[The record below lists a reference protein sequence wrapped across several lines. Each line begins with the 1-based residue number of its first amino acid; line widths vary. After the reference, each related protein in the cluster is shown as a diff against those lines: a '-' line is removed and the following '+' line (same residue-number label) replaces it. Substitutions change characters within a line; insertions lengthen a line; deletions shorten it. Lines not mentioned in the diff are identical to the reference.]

1 MEKDRQVGVFGGTF
15 DPVHEGHFRI
25 AEAVLA
31 CTPLDLLLFVPAYLP
46 PHKRVPVAPFHH
58 RVAMLELALGEKSCS
73 GWPGSGQ
80 VEVAVSRI
88 EAELKTP
95 SFTIDTLKGLE
106 RRLGPAV
113 FHLVIGADSLVE
125 LHLWY
130 RFREIL
136 QRCHLLVAARPG
148 ISPAAVQ
155 DAIGRLPGGYVR
167 QGSSNSWRS
176 SNPGSKMTITYI
188 DSVQVPASSTRIR
201 QELAAGRRPAMVAP
215 VVLEYIEKHG
225 LYRSQGGET
234 GD

>member
-1 MEKDRQVGVFGGTF
+1 MENKRHIGVFGGTF
-15 DPVHEGHFRI
+15 DPVHEGHVRI

-31 CTPLDLLLFVPAYLP
+31 CTRLDLFLFVPAYLP

-58 RVAMLELALGEKSCS
+58 RVAMLELALDEKNRT
-73 GWPGSGQ
+73 GWPGPGQ
-80 VEVAVSRI
+80 VEVVISRI

-95 SFTIDTLKGLE
+95 SYTIDTLKGLE
-106 RRLGPAV
+106 GRLGPAV

-130 RFREIL
+130 CYGEIL

-155 DAIGRLPGGYVR
+155 DAIDRLPGGYVR
-167 QGSSNSWRS
+167 HGSSNIWRS
-176 SNPGSKMTITYI
+176 SVPGSNRTITYI
-188 DSVQVPASSTRIR
+188 DSVQVSVSSTRIR

-225 LYRSQGGET
+225 LYRCQGEET

>member
-15 DPVHEGHFRI
+15 DPVHEGHLRI

-46 PHKRVPVAPFHH
+46 PHKHIPVAPFHH
-58 RVAMLELALGEKSCS
+58 RVAMLELALGERSRS
-73 GWPGSGQ
+73 GWLGFGE

-95 SFTIDTLKGLE
+95 SYTIDTLKELE
-106 RRLGPAV
+106 GRLGPAV

-130 RFREIL
+130 RYREIL

-155 DAIGRLPGGYVR
+155 DAITRLPGGYVR
-167 QGSSNSWRS
+167 QGSANTWRS
-176 SNPGSKMTITYI
+176 SIPGSKMTITYL
-188 DSVQVPASSTRIR
+188 DSVLVPVSSTRIR
-201 QELAAGRRPAMVAP
+201 QELAAGRRPAMVPP
-215 VVLEYIEKHG
+215 VVLEYIEKQG
-225 LYRSQGGET
+225 LYRCQKEES